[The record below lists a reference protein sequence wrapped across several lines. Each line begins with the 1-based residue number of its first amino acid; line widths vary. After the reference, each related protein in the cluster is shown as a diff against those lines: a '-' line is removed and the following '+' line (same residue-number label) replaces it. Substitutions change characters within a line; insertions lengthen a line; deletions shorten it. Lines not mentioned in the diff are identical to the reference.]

1 MRKLLSTDIDGTLLF
16 NATIS
21 PTDLA
26 AVTRWRDA
34 GNLLVPNTG
43 RSVAALRSALRGYDL
58 AFDYSVLYTGAAL
71 IGPDYGV
78 LEARTLPDSFAEEIL
93 DMLEGETGVTVFVT
107 TLDGDL
113 QLYDS
118 LGSDTRLLTLFSRAS
133 CTDLLGRTLVG
144 VPLRIADAALL
155 ARTQAEIEHRWGGTV
170 TVFRNQNFLDI
181 VPLGSSKGAGLR
193 ALVDLLTA
201 VDGPYSGESIEIWSV
216 GDSWNDIPMHRA
228 AAHAVAMSDSP
239 AEVTDAC
246 EATTVSV
253 ARLIDRVL
261 AADSGR
267 SR

>member
-113 QLYDS
+113 PLYDS
-118 LGSDTRLLTLFSRAS
+118 IGSDTALLTLFSQAS
-133 CTDLLGRTLVG
+133 RTDLAGRTIVG
-144 VPLRIADAALL
+144 VPLRITDPALL
-155 ARTQAEIEHRWGGTV
+155 ARVQAEIANRWGDV
-170 TVFRNQNFLDI
+170 AIAFQNQDFLDI
-181 VPLGSSKGAGLR
+181 VPAGSSKGAGLT

-201 VDGPYSGESIEIWSV
+201 DDGPYPGERIETWSA
-216 GDSWNDIPMHRA
+216 GDSWNDISMHESA
-228 AAHAVAMSDSP
+228 DHAVAMNGSP
-239 AEVTDAC
+239 PEVLAVC
-246 EATTVSV
+246 ERTTTSVS
-253 ARLIDRVL
+253 ALIDSAL
-261 AADSGR
+261 AASD
-267 SR
+267 

>member
-118 LGSDTRLLTLFSRAS
+118 IGSDTALLTLFSQAS
-133 CTDLLGRTLVG
+133 RTDLAGRTVVG
-144 VPLRIADAALL
+144 VPLRITDPALL
-155 ARTQAEIEHRWGGTV
+155 ARVQAEIANRWGDV
-170 TVFRNQNFLDI
+170 AIAFQNQDFLDI
-181 VPLGSSKGAGLR
+181 VPAGSSKGAGLT
-193 ALVDLLTA
+193 ALVERLA
-201 VDGPYSGESIEIWSV
+201 ADGPCRGERIETWSV
-216 GDSWNDIPMHRA
+216 GDSWNDISMHETA
-228 AAHAVAMSDSP
+228 DHAVAMNGSP
-239 AEVTDAC
+239 PEVLAVC
-246 EATTVSV
+246 ERTTTSV
-253 ARLIDRVL
+253 ASLIDSIL
-261 AADSGR
+261 APSD
-267 SR
+267 

>member
-1 MRKLLSTDIDGTLLF
+1 MRKLLSTDLDGTIVF
-16 NATIS
+16 NAAIS
-21 PTDLA
+21 REDLDA
-26 AVTRWRDA
+26 MARWRAA

-43 RSVAALRSALRGYDL
+43 RSVSALRTALDGSHL
-58 AFDYSVLYTGAAL
+58 TFDYSVLYTGAVL
-71 IGPDYGV
+71 VSSDYSV
-78 LEARTLPDSFAEEIL
+78 LRASTLPDGLAEEIL
-93 DMLEGETGVTVFVT
+93 DLLQGEDGVTVFAT

-181 VPLGSSKGAGLR
+181 VPLGAPTGARLR

-246 EATTVSV
+246 EATTVSG